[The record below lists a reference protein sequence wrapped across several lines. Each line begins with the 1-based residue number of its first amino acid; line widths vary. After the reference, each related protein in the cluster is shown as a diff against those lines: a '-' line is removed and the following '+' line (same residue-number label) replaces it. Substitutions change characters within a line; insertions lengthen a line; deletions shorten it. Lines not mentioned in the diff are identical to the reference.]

1 MDLATIRTIIYI
13 NNLGLNL
20 LVAAQATHMHLLGID
35 TKGHFPSVLSD
46 LLSGYDP
53 IITTG

>member
-1 MDLATIRTIIYI
+1 MDLATIRTIISI

-20 LVAAQATHMHLLGID
+20 LVAAQATHINLLGID
-35 TKGHFPSVLSD
+35 IKGHFPSFLLD

-53 IITTG
+53 IVTTG